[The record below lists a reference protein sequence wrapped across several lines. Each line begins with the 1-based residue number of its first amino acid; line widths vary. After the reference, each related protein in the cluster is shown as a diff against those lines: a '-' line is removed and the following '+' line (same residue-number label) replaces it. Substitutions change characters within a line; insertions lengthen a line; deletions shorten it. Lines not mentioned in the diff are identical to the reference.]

1 MMIHRRSLLT
11 SFEKEK
17 GVFVKSVFVSHAV
30 VDAKIAEAIVDLLEN
45 GIGVPGDQIFCS
57 SLEGYG
63 IPTGENFV
71 SFIKGQMERPD
82 IVILLLTPNY
92 FASKFCLCEMGA
104 AWVKSHKIFPVLVP
118 PLTYDAVQ
126 GVIAST
132 QVAKIDNDIKYN
144 EIREYLAEKL
154 ELQIKNGAKW
164 DTERKKFIN
173 ALPKL
178 LGEMELPEVVNSEEH
193 QTLKEQ
199 MQSAQLALSEYS
211 EEVAALKEE
220 NKKLR
225 KAKDSAEVAEI
236 VRSTRK
242 ISGIEER
249 FEALLEGISDFKGTV
264 KSRPVMKFMLC
275 DFYGQPFTPDL
286 YHDSEDY
293 EQAARRKLISLEDS
307 PSVDW
312 RNSKMKE
319 FHGKLKDLENL
330 LEEPDAREL
339 FKYHEKKYD
348 FPLETDNEEF
358 WNFHYFN

>member
-1 MMIHRRSLLT
+1 M
-11 SFEKEK
+11 
-17 GVFVKSVFVSHAV
+17 KSVFVSHAV
-30 VDAKIAEAIVDLLEN
+30 VDARIAEAIVGLLEN

-71 SFIKGQMERPD
+71 GYIKGQMENPD

-104 AWVKSHKIFPVLVP
+104 AWVKSHKIFPILVP

-154 ELQIKNGAKW
+154 ELQKKNGAKW
-164 DTERKKFIN
+164 DTERRKFIN
-173 ALPKL
+173 SLPTL
-178 LGEMELPEVVNSEEH
+178 LAEMDLPEVVTPEEH
-193 QTLKEQ
+193 QALKEQ
-199 MQSAQLALSEYS
+199 MHSAQIALSEYS
-211 EEVAALKEE
+211 DEVTALRDE
-220 NKKLR
+220 NKRLR

-242 ISGIEER
+242 ASAIEDQFETLLDEISE
-249 FEALLEGISDFKGTV
+249 FKGVV
-264 KSRPVMKFMLC
+264 KSAPVMKFMLC

-293 EQAARRKLISLEDS
+293 EQAARRKLIDLEDS
-307 PSVDW
+307 PSVNW
-312 RNSKMKE
+312 KNSKMKE
-319 FHGKLKDLENL
+319 FQSKLNALENM

-339 FKYHEKKYD
+339 FKYHEDKYE

-358 WNFHYFN
+358 WDYHYFK